1 MIVNIGENIFGICL
15 NDFKSLIPFGIYAE
29 SRSVLI
35 LRTQKQKRLSV
46 SGQPFTSKLN

>member
-1 MIVNIGENIFGICL
+1 VNIGENIFGICL

-35 LRTQKQKRLSV
+35 LRTQQQKKDC
-46 SGQPFTSKLN
+46 PFPDSLLPQSLIE